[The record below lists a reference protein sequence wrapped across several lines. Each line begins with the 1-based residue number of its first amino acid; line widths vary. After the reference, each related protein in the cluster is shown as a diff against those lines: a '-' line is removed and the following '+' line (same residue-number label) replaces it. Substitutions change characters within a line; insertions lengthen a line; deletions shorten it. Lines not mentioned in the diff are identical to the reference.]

1 MASST
6 PSPSAGTNT
15 KILEDNEDDDDGE
28 RVPISDKDI
37 VLADNW
43 EKYGDR
49 TICASNKEIYEKF
62 IAELQKDFVLSSHG
76 KLEWYLGCKIIQ
88 DMKKGTVTINQET
101 CANDVLAQIQHVGI
115 QTGVYSVRSWIA
127 S

>member
-6 PSPSAGTNT
+6 PSPSAGTKT

-28 RVPISDKDI
+28 RVPISDKDT

-49 TICASNKEIYEKF
+49 IICANNKEIYEKF

-88 DMKKGTVTINQET
+88 DMEKGTVTINQEKY
-101 CANDVLAQIQHVGI
+101 ANDVAQIQHAGS